1 MTHPP
6 TPHSLAQ
13 LHETLVAVKVL
24 LVYEEAQQAA
34 ERNALHTI
42 TDPIAASLQQ
52 VCCLPGCSVGW
63 KHPTD
68 PACFAAAASCKCPAC
83 LTSTQLLQECGLMA
97 TLRHPN
103 IVQARLRCH
112 WAFIPL
118 FAAVRPDK
126 HCMVTLVCNHLICAV
141 YGRQHLPTSHGHR

>member
-1 MTHPP
+1 MTHTPK
-6 TPHSLAQ
+6 PHSLAQ

-24 LVYEEAQQAA
+24 LDYEEAKQAA

-52 VCCLPGCSVGW
+52 VRGLPGCSVGR

-68 PACFAAAASCKCPAC
+68 PACFAVAASCKGPAC
-83 LTSTQLLQECGLMA
+83 LTSTRLLPSLQECGLMA

-103 IVQARLRCH
+103 IVQARLRC
-112 WAFIPL
+112 
-118 FAAVRPDK
+118 
-126 HCMVTLVCNHLICAV
+126 C
-141 YGRQHLPTSHGHR
+141 